1 MARSENKIG
10 FRIKIVERAGTFVRN
25 TLPNTNP
32 WAGAHCSRMD
42 CTTCNQG
49 LDKLPDCTKRSLVYE
64 SICVDCNPTARGKGE
79 LEVMEQ
85 EQPSIYVGE
94 TARSMYERG
103 KQHWEAWRSRREDSH
118 IHKHMELHHGG
129 KQNPNFVFKV
139 VQYHRS
145 ALSRQVG
152 EAVRI
157 RRREGEGGV
166 LNSKSEYSRCRITR
180 LTLGERKEDDAGAK
194 DQNEG

>member
-1 MARSENKIG
+1 MEELRTKTVLFVEQTRGGALAKMLREVMARIETMMG
-10 FRIKIVERAGTFVRN
+10 FRIKIVERAGTSLRN

-32 WAGAHCSRMD
+32 WAGAHCSRND

-49 LDKLPDCTKRSLVYE
+49 LEELPDCTKRSLVYK
-64 SICVDCNPTARGKGE
+64 SVCADCNPEARGKGE
-79 LEVMEQ
+79 LKIVKQ
-85 EQPSIYVGE
+85 EEPSIYVGE
-94 TARSMYERG
+94 TARSIYERG

-118 IHKHMELHHGG
+118 IYKHMELHHGG
-129 KQNPNFVFKV
+129 KENPNFVFKV

-157 RRREGEGGV
+157 RRRGGG
-166 LNSKSEYSRCRITR
+166 NFK
-180 LTLGERKEDDAGAK
+180 
-194 DQNEG
+194 